1 MILIDTGP
9 LVSLFDPID
18 KDHKNCRNV
27 LSTIKETLY
36 TTEAVL
42 TESLYMLDQVT
53 KGADALKKFILDDY
67 LVIENLDYIL
77 YKRSFELMNKYSDQ
91 PMDFA
96 DATLVVLAEKYRTD
110 TVFTLDFSDFRAYK
124 YLKGHRYYS
133 FKLLGDNLLEY

>member
-9 LVSLFDPID
+9 LVALFDPAD
-18 KDHKNCRNV
+18 SDNKNCHKV

-42 TESLYMLDQVT
+42 TESLYMLDQVS
-53 KGADALKKFILDDY
+53 KGAEALKEFILKDY
-67 LVIENLDYIL
+67 LVIENLDFDL
-77 YKRSFELMNKYSDQ
+77 YKRSFQLMDKYSTQ

-96 DATLVVLAEKYRTD
+96 DATLVVLAEKYRTND
-110 TVFTLDFSDFRAYK
+110 IFTLDFSDFRTYK

-133 FKLLGDNLLEY
+133 FNLLGDNLLE

>member
-9 LVSLFDPID
+9 LVALFDPRD
-18 KDHKNCRNV
+18 QDNKNCHKV

-42 TESLYMLDQVT
+42 TESLYMLDQNS
-53 KGADALKKFILDDY
+53 KGADALKEFILKNY
-67 LVIENLDYIL
+67 LVIESMNYELF
-77 YKRSFELMNKYSDQ
+77 KRSFELMDKYSDQ

-110 TVFTLDFSDFRAYK
+110 IVFTLDFSDFRAYK
-124 YLKGHRYYS
+124 YLKGHRHYS
-133 FKLLGDNLLEY
+133 FKLLGDNLLE